1 MTSGPSPRPADHQA
15 GHHTGH
21 PAGTL
26 PAQATGFVGRKAE
39 LAQVSALLGAARL
52 VTLIGTGGV
61 GKTRL
66 ALQAAAGAG
75 AEGRYV
81 DGVQLVELS
90 PLRDPALLEY
100 TVASHLGLPGEDH
113 RPQLDAVLDYLGDRR
128 LLLILDTC
136 EHLIDACAAFADV
149 VLRAAPGVTV
159 LATSRQPL
167 GVPGEHTF
175 LLLPLAVPEAGEAA
189 FGADAVALF
198 GQRAAA
204 VVDGF
209 TVTAAN
215 LPDVIGICRALD
227 GITLAIEL
235 ATVRLRALPVDQM
248 ARRLDDRFRALTGG
262 RRTGTPRHQT
272 LRAAIEWSHE
282 LCTGPEQ
289 VLWARL
295 SVFAGSFDIAAAEE
309 VCAGGQL
316 SRDNIVETMVGLV
329 EKSVLVRNTA
339 PDGRTTY
346 RILDTLR
353 EFGAEHLAAAGNG
366 GTMRSRLVAHYLGLA
381 QRFGRDPMR
390 DQLSQYRSLRRED
403 ANLRAAFDYA
413 LDLRGNDS
421 AAISIATSL
430 ILYWRMSGRLREG
443 EYWLSRVLE
452 RCPHPSAVRA
462 RVLGARAYVIMLLG
476 DFDAAREDAETA
488 VEMAAKFGDMSARG
502 RAYVALHRALIWSGS
517 LDEASE
523 TAAAAA
529 ACLSSVDDP
538 FGRASLD
545 IQTAMLHLHS
555 GRPDLVLECCADGPS
570 RLPADERW
578 ATGYLLG
585 LAATAHLLRGEFG
598 PSGVAGHRGLMI
610 EYELGD
616 ISGIAYLLGTNAF
629 LAAGQRRYERAAWL
643 FGASAPLWERVGRWY
658 TDAPAVVALHQAAE
672 RLARA
677 GLGDDRYWDT
687 HARGRAA
694 PLDQV
699 ITGALTDADKLPDAA
714 VELRP
719 VAPLGFNY
727 QVRARRHCG
736 AG

>member
-1 MTSGPSPRPADHQA
+1 M
-15 GHHTGH
+15 
-21 PAGTL
+21 L
-26 PAQATGFVGRKAE
+26 PAQATGFVGRKTE
-39 LAQVSALLGAARL
+39 LAHVSALLDRARL
-52 VTLIGTGGV
+52 VTLTGTGGV

-66 ALQAAAGAG
+66 AMRAAAEA
-75 AEGRYV
+75 AGRYP

-100 TVASHLGLPGEDH
+100 TVASRLGLPGEDN
-113 RPQLDAVLDYLGDRR
+113 RPQIAAVLDYLRDRT

-136 EHLIDACAAFADV
+136 EHLIDACATFTDV
-149 VLRAAPGVTV
+149 VLREAPGVTV

-167 GVPGEHTF
+167 DATGECTF
-175 LLLPLAVPEAGEAA
+175 LLLPLAVPDADEAA
-189 FGADAVALF
+189 FASDAVALF
-198 GQRAAA
+198 AQRATA

-215 LPDVIGICRALD
+215 LPDVIRICRALD
-227 GITLAIEL
+227 GIPLAIEL

-282 LCTGPEQ
+282 LCTRPEQ

-295 SVFAGSFDIAAAEE
+295 AVFAGSFDIAAVEE
-309 VCAGGQL
+309 VCAGGEL
-316 SRDNIVETMVGLV
+316 SREDIVETMVGLV

-339 PDGRTTY
+339 PDGRTAY
-346 RILDTLR
+346 RMLDTLR
-353 EFGAEHLAAAGNG
+353 EFGAEHMAAASNEGA
-366 GTMRSRLVAHYLGLA
+366 MRNRLVAHYLAMA

-390 DQLSQYRSLRRED
+390 DQLSQYRSLRRAH

-413 LDLRGNDS
+413 LDLRGNDN

-452 RCPHPSAVRA
+452 RCPQPSAVRA

-476 DFDAAREDAETA
+476 DFDAARADAETA
-488 VEMAAKFGDMSARG
+488 VEMAARFGDMSACG

-517 LDEASE
+517 LAEADE

-529 ACLSSVDDP
+529 SCLSSVNDT
-538 FGRASLD
+538 FGLASLD
-545 IQTAMLHLHS
+545 IATAMLHLHS
-555 GRPDLVLECCADGPS
+555 GEPDLVLERCAGGLS
-570 RLPADERW
+570 RLAADERW
-578 ATGYLLG
+578 ATGCLLG
-585 LAATAHLLRGEFG
+585 LQATAHLLRGEFG
-598 PSGVAGHRGLMI
+598 PSGVAGRLGLTV

-616 ISGIAYLLGTNAF
+616 VAGIAYLLGTNAF
-629 LAAGQRRYERAAWL
+629 LAAGQHRYERVAWL
-643 FGASAPLWERVGRWY
+643 FGGSAPLWERVGRWY

-672 RLARA
+672 RLARSR
-677 GLGDDRYWDT
+677 LGDDRYWDT

-694 PLDQV
+694 PLDLV
-699 ITGALTDADKLPDAA
+699 IRLALADADKLPDAA
-714 VELRP
+714 VELER
-719 VAPLGFNY
+719 VQPLGFKY
-727 QVRARRHCG
+727 
-736 AG
+736 